1 MTREVK
7 LSLILGFAVVL
18 SVMLLLSDH
27 FSGAQQARQTG
38 INPERG
44 IDPVTAYA
52 PAPEPTLIL
61 VDEQGRPQQPQ
72 PRPTQPTPQPG
83 NPRQKAIMPTAIAD
97 ANSPQPVVQ
106 DDTTLLDRLQ
116 ARFTAEVGNAVN
128 DLASGQ
134 TPPPAVATNEPIRF
148 DEPMPVDPSAGIPIA
163 GAGDEPVEQ
172 IDSTV
177 PEVEVKPAP
186 PAELATYEVKE
197 GDTLWS
203 IAARQ
208 LGNGSRHAEIAALN
222 RDRMGKGNTLRVG
235 SSLRMPGGVA
245 GDRDSANSAD
255 ERRVEKPAKRE
266 VAESAQAV
274 KKKNGKTVYVVKSG
288 DTLGGIAAKYLGS
301 SAKYDDLL
309 LANAGTLK
317 DEDSLEVGMELM
329 IPGR

>member
-27 FSGAQQARQTG
+27 FSGAQQARQNG

-52 PAPEPTLIL
+52 PAPEPALIL
-61 VDEQGRPQQPQ
+61 VDEQGRPQPQ
-72 PRPTQPTPQPG
+72 PRPSQPVPQPG

-97 ANSPQPVVQ
+97 SNSPQPVAQ
-106 DDTTLLDRLQ
+106 ESPTLLQRMQ
-116 ARFTAEVGNAVN
+116 GRFAEGVSDAVN
-128 DLASGQ
+128 DLASGN
-134 TPPPAVATNEPIRF
+134 TPPPALATNEPAVRF
-148 DEPMPVDPSAGIPIA
+148 DEPQPIDPSAGLPIA
-163 GAGDEPVEQ
+163 VNDSEPALVESSTPEIETPVE
-172 IDSTV
+172 T
-177 PEVEVKPAP
+177 KPQ
-186 PAELATYEVKE
+186 LATYEVKE

-203 IAARQ
+203 IAAKQ

-235 SSLRMPGGVA
+235 TSLRMPSEA
-245 GDRDSANSAD
+245 ATEQSARTEPANK
-255 ERRVEKPAKRE
+255 KPADDRRADKPAPT
-266 VAESAQAV
+266 V
-274 KKKNGKTVYVVKSG
+274 KKNGKTVYVVKSG

-301 SAKYDDLL
+301 SSKYDDLL
-309 LANAGTLK
+309 LANASTLK